1 MVMKFAD
8 LDLSQEYSYA
18 DYLKWTFKERLEII
32 KGKIFKMSPAASPPH
47 QRLSLAICRELA
59 IFLKGRPCRVY
70 AAPFDVRLPRLSKKY
85 DKIDTVVQPDLCVI
99 CDPGMVDR
107 RGCVAAP
114 DIVVEIVSPSS
125 RHRDLTHKFQ
135 VYEEAG
141 VKEYWV
147 FMPNEKVC
155 LVHKHNYGGH
165 FFTCWP
171 LSAGEILETPI
182 LPGFELDLGEAFR
195 EMGDAGE
202 GWTENRECPDPD
214 EIFQPM

>member
-1 MVMKFAD
+1 MIMRFAD

-32 KGKIFKMSPAASPPH
+32 RGKIFKMSPAPSWAH
-47 QRLSLAICRELA
+47 QRLSIEIGRQLAN
-59 IFLKGRPCRVY
+59 FLKGQPCRVY
-70 AAPFDVRLPRLSKKY
+70 CAPFDVRLPRHSEEFN
-85 DKIDTVVQPDLCVI
+85 KIDTVVQPDLCVI
-99 CDPGMVDR
+99 CDPRMVDR

-125 RHRDLTHKFQ
+125 RHRDLTNKLE

-147 FMPNEKVC
+147 FLPKEKICV
-155 LVHKHNYGGH
+155 VHKHNYGGH
-165 FFTCWP
+165 FYSSWP
-171 LSAGEILETPI
+171 LPAGEILETPI
-182 LPGFELDLGEAFR
+182 LPGFELDLEEAFR

-202 GWTENRECPDPD
+202 GWSENREWLDP
-214 EIFQPM
+214 EELFQPA